1 MAGASKVRDWMR
13 KRMMPR
19 KAAGTGK
26 KSGGNGEASPLASS
40 SPPSGHKQ
48 RVGPFTSALRWKKPH
63 GNVLAALFRR
73 VAYHLLWLAESVV
86 VVARLLVFFVRFGFR
101 L

>member
-13 KRMMPR
+13 KRMAPR
-19 KAAGTGK
+19 NKAAGSRK
-26 KSGGNGEASPLASS
+26 GGSEAEASASAQS
-40 SPPSGHKQ
+40 SPRSKL
-48 RVGPFTSALRWKKPH
+48 RAGPFSSALRWKKPR
-63 GNVLAALFRR
+63 GNVLAALFQR
-73 VAYHLLWLAESVV
+73 VAYHLLWLVESVV